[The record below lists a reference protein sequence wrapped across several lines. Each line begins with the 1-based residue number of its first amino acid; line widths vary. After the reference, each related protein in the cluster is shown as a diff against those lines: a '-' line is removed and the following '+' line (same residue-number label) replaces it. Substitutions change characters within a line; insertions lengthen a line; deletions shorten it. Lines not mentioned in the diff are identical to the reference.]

1 MWIVSGPP
9 ARGVQLSV
17 VIALCA
23 ALSGCGSPSEPD
35 LLVEPIQIDSV
46 EVLVQESS
54 PPTATAHVQGV
65 VGDGCSEIHSVRQER
80 SDTAVTITIL
90 RQRPRNAVCTQIA
103 RLYDER
109 IPLQGSFPPGDYVLR
124 VNDFVRPFSTR

>member
-1 MWIVSGPP
+1 MWTVSGFS
-9 ARGVQLSV
+9 ARGVQLPV
-17 VIALCA
+17 GIALCA
-23 ALSGCGSPSEPD
+23 ALAGCGSPAEPD

-46 EVLVQESS
+46 DVLVQESS
-54 PPTATAHVQGV
+54 PPTASARVRGV

-80 SDTAVTITIL
+80 SDVTVTLAIL
-90 RQRPRNAVCTQIA
+90 RERPRNAVCTQIA